1 MSFLREK
8 GANHRQRPMV
18 ANWTLG
24 GMSPEQNVAHIALIH
39 TDQPSPLHRGECDSY
54 AFGFVLP
61 YSLFADVA

>member
-24 GMSPEQNVAHIALIH
+24 GMFPEQNVAHIALIH
-39 TDQPSPLHRGECDSY
+39 IDQPITLLGGECDSY
-54 AFGFVLP
+54 AFGFALT
-61 YSLFADVA
+61 